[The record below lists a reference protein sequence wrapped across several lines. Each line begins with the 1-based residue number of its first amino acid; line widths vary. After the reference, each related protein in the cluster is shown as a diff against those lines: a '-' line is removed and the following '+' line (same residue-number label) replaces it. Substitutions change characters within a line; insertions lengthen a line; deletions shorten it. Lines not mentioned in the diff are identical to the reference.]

1 MKKVVML
8 ALLVLGTAA
17 FATNAKPIAVKGRAT
32 KEISVRK
39 HKRHAKKAKK
49 VEATPAATPAK
60 K

>member
-8 ALLVLGTAA
+8 VMLVLGTAA
-17 FATNAKPIAVKGRAT
+17 FANVKPIPVKGTAT

-39 HKRHAKKAKK
+39 HKKTRKAKK
-49 VEATPAATPAK
+49 VEATKAETAQTK

>member
-1 MKKVVML
+1 MRKVLML
-8 ALLVLGTAA
+8 ALLVLGTAS
-17 FATNAKPIAVKGRAT
+17 FANVKPIAVKGKAT

-39 HKRHAKKAKK
+39 HKKHARKPKK

>member
-8 ALLVLGTAA
+8 VMLVLGTAA
-17 FATNAKPIAVKGRAT
+17 FANVKPIAVKGKAT
-32 KEISVRK
+32 KEITVRK
-39 HKRHAKKAKK
+39 HKKHAKKTKK

>member
-1 MKKVVML
+1 MRKVVML

-17 FATNAKPIAVKGRAT
+17 FASVKPIPVKGTAT

-39 HKRHAKKAKK
+39 HKKNRKAKK
-49 VEATPAATPAK
+49 VEAAKAETPQAK